1 MNESLPVPAT
11 EAEPTEEARVQAA
24 LADALA
30 ELENAPTARPLAD
43 LAPVEHQGVAGE
55 SEPAI
60 EATAP
65 EAEHAAIALPPAAA
79 AESGLI
85 APETPIEAPP
95 TAPICAAASE
105 EEQPAAG
112 SDIPAAPI
120 PASEPMPPTA
130 AGAEPP
136 VPAAQAAPEAA
147 MPSEPAPVEHG
158 IGVLLVNL
166 GTPDAA
172 DPPAVRRYL
181 KEFLS
186 DRRVIEND
194 SLLWKLVLN
203 GIILPLRSRR
213 RARDYQKIWNREKN
227 ESPIKATS
235 RSQAKKL
242 AGILEP
248 LGKHVI
254 VDWAMRYA
262 SPSIASRLEAM
273 IKRGCER
280 ILVMPLYPQYA
291 AATTATACDEVYK
304 YMMKL
309 RRQPALRI
317 LPAYY
322 EDPYYVEVLASS
334 LKAELKGLSFEPDV
348 ILASYHGMPKEYV
361 AKGDPYES
369 QCARTTQL
377 LREQLGLDETKL
389 MMSFQS
395 RFGRGKWLE
404 PYTIKTV
411 KALAKKGVKN
421 LVVLTPGFAADCLE
435 TLEEI
440 AVDNAR
446 MFKRH
451 GGKNFAVIPCLNDSE
466 AGMLMIWQLAMR
478 ELKGWV

>member
-1 MNESLPVPAT
+1 MSELPPVPGG
-11 EAEPTEEARVQAA
+11 PSAA
-24 LADALA
+24 
-30 ELENAPTARPLAD
+30 
-43 LAPVEHQGVAGE
+43 
-55 SEPAI
+55 S
-60 EATAP
+60 
-65 EAEHAAIALPPAAA
+65 AAA
-79 AESGLI
+79 V
-85 APETPIEAPP
+85 PEGRVEAPP
-95 TAPICAAASE
+95 TAPVSP
-105 EEQPAAG
+105 PANEDTPHPLVG
-112 SDIPAAPI
+112 ET
-120 PASEPMPPTA
+120 EPEPSVSTA
-130 AGAEPP
+130 QDAT
-136 VPAAQAAPEAA
+136 EAA
-147 MPSEPAPVEHG
+147 MPDEPAPVENG

-186 DRRVIEND
+186 DRRVIEKN
-194 SLLWKLVLN
+194 SLLWKLALN
-203 GIILPLRSRR
+203 GLILPLRSRR
-213 RARDYQKIWNREKN
+213 KARDYRKIWNREKN
-227 ESPIKATS
+227 ESPIKTIT
-235 RSQAKKL
+235 RSQAEKL
-242 AGILEP
+242 AGVLEP
-248 LGKHVI
+248 LGRHVV

-262 SPSIASRLEAM
+262 SPSIKSRLEAL

-291 AATTATACDEVYK
+291 AATTATVCDEVYK
-304 YMMKL
+304 YVMKL

-322 EDPYYVEVLASS
+322 DDPYYIEVLASS
-334 LKAELKGLSFEPDV
+334 LKAELKSLRFEPDV
-348 ILASYHGMPKEYV
+348 ILASYHGMPKQYV
-361 AKGDPYES
+361 EKGDPYQS
-369 QCARTTQL
+369 QCVWTTEL
-377 LREQLGLDETKL
+377 LRAQLGLDENKL

-395 RFGRGKWLE
+395 RFGRGEWLE

-421 LVVLTPGFAADCLE
+421 LVVITPGFAADCLE

-451 GGKNFAVIPCLNDSE
+451 GGKNFAAIPCLNDSE